1 MNWRILSSSVV
12 VFVLVLLAKAGWA
25 QPPQPTAPMLQ
36 GAYSEAVA
44 FEGKATVQTRQGP
57 KAVQIVLKKLRI
69 NAGGRTAQ
77 VPLPEKGF
85 VIFQHR
91 AGALEMMIGQ
101 TRREPLEGEWLTVR
115 LPETVILKTADDSV
129 LMDAIILVE

>member
-12 VFVLVLLAKAGWA
+12 VVLVLLANAVWA
-25 QPPQPTAPMLQ
+25 QPPQLTTPMLQ
-36 GAYSEAVA
+36 GGYSEAVA
-44 FEGKATVQTRQGP
+44 FEGKTTVQTRQGP
-57 KAVQIVLKKLRI
+57 KAVRIVMKKLRI
-69 NAGGRTAQ
+69 NAGGRTAR

-101 TRREPLEGEWLTVR
+101 KRREPLEGEWMTVR

-129 LMDAIILVE
+129 LIDAIIFVE

>member
-1 MNWRILSSSVV
+1 MSARILSSSVV
-12 VFVLVLLAKAGWA
+12 VFLLVLLASAVSA
-25 QPPQPTAPMLQ
+25 QSPQPTTPMLQ
-36 GAYSEAVA
+36 GGYSEAVA
-44 FEGKATVQTRQGP
+44 FEGKATIQTRQGP

-69 NAGGRTAQ
+69 NAGGRTAR

-101 TRREPLEGEWLTVR
+101 TRREPLEGEWLTVT

-129 LMDAIILVE
+129 LIDSIIFVE